1 MSAVNVAAPIGVRS
15 TRVPAPGRRHGDDI
29 VSRLHKATGQLAG
42 VRAMY
47 EDGRYCIDVL
57 DQLSATTAAIDSVA
71 LLILEDHIKACV
83 SDAMHKGD
91 PELKVAELVSA
102 VRRYVRSH

>member
-1 MSAVNVAAPIGVRS
+1 MSAVTVTAPTSVRS
-15 TRVPAPGRRHGDDI
+15 PRVPTPGRRRGEDI
-29 VSRLHKATGQLAG
+29 VSRLHKATGQMAG

-57 DQLSATTAAIDSVA
+57 DQLAAATAAIDSVA
-71 LLILEDHIKACV
+71 LLILEDHINACV
-83 SDAMHKGD
+83 ADAMHNGN

-102 VRRYVRSH
+102 VRRYVRTR